1 MMLDVFIFNL
11 LLDPL
16 TSSPG
21 RDVSDVSDN
30 KELLDRSLE
39 TGVGIMGG
47 GVNINENKFNQVLLF
62 QLQPQLVSGA
72 ALTLRTA
79 AVQTVSLQHR
89 SKLVSTHF

>member
-1 MMLDVFIFNL
+1 MALDVFISNL
-11 LLDPL
+11 LLDPV

-21 RDVSDVSDN
+21 RDVSDN

-47 GVNINENKFNQVLLF
+47 GVNINENQFNPVLLF
-62 QLQPQLVSGA
+62 QLQPPLVSGA

-79 AVQTVSLQHR
+79 AVQPVSLQHR

>member
-1 MMLDVFIFNL
+1 MALDVFISNL
-11 LLDPL
+11 LLDPV

-21 RDVSDVSDN
+21 RDVSDN

-47 GVNINENKFNQVLLF
+47 GVKINENQFNPVLLF
-62 QLQPQLVSGA
+62 QLQPPLVSGA

-79 AVQTVSLQHR
+79 AVQPASLQHR

>member
-1 MMLDVFIFNL
+1 MALDVFISNL
-11 LLDPL
+11 LLDPV

-21 RDVSDVSDN
+21 RDVPDN

-47 GVNINENKFNQVLLF
+47 GVNINENQLDQVLLF
-62 QLQPQLVSGA
+62 QLQPPLVSGA
-72 ALTLRTA
+72 ALTLTTA